1 MCVNARTTSLH
12 FTFTPR
18 TRYLTTAYTCGG
30 FLSTYVG
37 GQLGKD
43 GDYTVGAR
51 LAAYGSLAAL
61 ALVYL
66 LPDTLSRGSSS
77 SSSSSSSGSS
87 SAGSQNTAAAA
98 AAERTTGGGD
108 ANSETRSALDV
119 TFTIWSM
126 TWLFLFV
133 KVVTSVANSM
143 ARSVQP
149 LVLKDMGFNEEMMGN
164 LMSVQFAFGGAAGL
178 VQGKLTELMGG
189 DVSKVVRN
197 CIVCMG
203 IGYAFQSFL

>member
-1 MCVNARTTSLH
+1 M
-12 FTFTPR
+12 
-18 TRYLTTAYTCGG
+18 
-30 FLSTYVG
+30 G

-51 LAAYGSLAAL
+51 VAAYGSLGAL

-66 LPDTLSRGSSS
+66 LPDTLSRG
-77 SSSSSSSGSS
+77 GSAAENYS
-87 SAGSQNTAAAA
+87 AAA
-98 AAERTTGGGD
+98 AAERPGD
-108 ANSETRSALDV
+108 AAANKKDVPSNTKKNGIPSDSETRSALDV
-119 TFTIWSM
+119 TSTIWSM

-149 LVLKDMGFNEEMMGN
+149 LVLKEMGFNEEMMGN

-203 IGYAFQSFL
+203 VGYAFQSFL